1 MNRLSRWKNH
11 SLRQLGWLALL
22 GISLYASPTWGLDI
36 PPLTD
41 RIVDGAQVLSSSD
54 HSRLLS
60 LLAAHEAKTTNQVAV
75 LTLPSLD
82 GEPLEEF
89 THRVASSWGLGQ
101 KGTDNGVLLLVA
113 IQERK
118 IRIEVG
124 YGLEGTLTDARS
136 SQIIRHE
143 IVPRFRQGNYSEG
156 ILAGTQAIV
165 HTIEGTYTAPEPS
178 ATQSPEKSGLW
189 QTFGLAVVLGTLVG
203 LFLGSQASTPGQR
216 DWDATFVFC
225 RISCSA
231 LVRNPRGSRVLSP
244 DQPIQYCRRFVDSR
258 STREWFPN
266 GMARTFLAD
275 GWHGWVRRRR
285 VWWWIWWRRRQLWWG
300 RCLREMVIRNDLF

>member
-22 GISLYASPTWGLDI
+22 GLFLYASPTWGLDI

-89 THRVASSWGLGQ
+89 SHRVASSWGLGQ

-143 IVPRFRQGNYSEG
+143 MVPRFRQGNYSEG

-203 LFLGSQASTPGQR
+203 LFLGSRRRLQGSVIGMLLSFFVAFPAALWLGILAGAASSLL
-216 DWDATFVFC
+216 
-225 RISCSA
+225 ISLFNTVGGSSTRGP
-231 LVRNPRGSRVLSP
+231 LGSGSR
-244 DQPIQYCRRFVDSR
+244 
-258 STREWFPN
+258 
-266 GMARTFLAD
+266 M
-275 GWHGWVRRRR
+275 GWPGHSWPMGGTGGFGGGGFGGGFGGGGGSFGGGGAS
-285 VWWWIWWRRRQLWWG
+285 G
-300 RCLREMVIRNDLF
+300 RW